1 VIKCFRCHEQGHISD
16 DCPNTKCSYCRRM
29 GHCKAECPKLKLK
42 KSKGH
47 KAVNHP
53 FSPSLST
60 DLRSDIT
67 LTSQN
72 TIGPQ
77 PPHSPPTGQKTGI
90 NSWELVPNVVFPT
103 LYSTISQ
110 LASRLVADSDVY
122 LQRLPYR
129 SVITRL
135 GGPQKVAQMLLE
147 WVDPQIKTRPRNLHT
162 CRRGSSRTMGKNN
175 ASCWCWWSKLYCWR
189 QNPRGTPTGPQI
201 FRNSDEKKQSLCC
214 DSAFIH

>member
-1 VIKCFRCHEQGHISD
+1 MAFWAEPKACSNCGLMQAGHTRKNCPVIKCFRCHEQGHISD

-47 KAVNHP
+47 KA
-53 FSPSLST
+53 
-60 DLRSDIT
+60 
-67 LTSQN
+67 
-72 TIGPQ
+72 

-103 LYSTISQ
+103 LHSTISQ

-162 CRRGSSRTMGKNN
+162 CRRGSSRTMGKKQRLVLVLVVE
-175 ASCWCWWSKLYCWR
+175 ALLLATK
-189 QNPRGTPTGPQI
+189 PE
-201 FRNSDEKKQSLCC
+201 RNSYRAANISELGREETISLL
-214 DSAFIH
+214 